1 VHTLTQKNGL
11 PNDEITDILKMEEVL
26 YAGTSTGLLKMKAAD
41 FGYSRKNLDLKL
53 FWEKFTNNGSKIRNE
68 DLKNLPHDAKNIK
81 FNFHLS
87 YFGGLNNIAIR
98 YKLIGLDNQWNKATS
113 NAVSFNYLKPG
124 NYTLI
129 VQARAEKGRWE
140 ENQISINFSIRS
152 PYYASWWFISLI
164 VLSGALLTYF
174 FFRVRILIYN
184 KDLVRELL
192 RLILRK
198 IKPKTNSFVI
208 WSRGVEV
215 RIDSNDVLFFKAE
228 GNYLEIVTLQKKYV
242 IRHKIGEV
250 DELVPDKLE
259 YKRVHRSYIV
269 RLDKISGKGLEEL
282 DVQGHTVPI
291 GKTYKDDLKKYEI

>member
-1 VHTLTQKNGL
+1 
-11 PNDEITDILKMEEVL
+11 
-26 YAGTSTGLLKMKAAD
+26 
-41 FGYSRKNLDLKL
+41 
-53 FWEKFTNNGSKIRNE
+53 
-68 DLKNLPHDAKNIK
+68 
-81 FNFHLS
+81 
-87 YFGGLNNIAIR
+87 
-98 YKLIGLDNQWNKATS
+98 
-113 NAVSFNYLKPG
+113 
-124 NYTLI
+124 